1 LQPSPDNF
9 LLIPHPLTQ
18 VSQALCEIAVMCRHF
33 FLLLSFLSFS
43 RSWAQGYQP
52 DKVNTKAITFYEQ
65 AIRQLEDERYQLGIL
80 LLKKS
85 VQLDSNFADA
95 LLSLAGVY
103 GQLKKYDSS
112 ILWYERV
119 RLIDS
124 NYFAPYGLPY
134 SINLAGKG
142 DFASALQAVNRF
154 LSTPRL
160 NDKSKRSGLY
170 RKSCYEFALNYAKEH
185 PDSTYT
191 FSPENLGDSV
201 NTNSSEYYPT
211 VTINDSLLVF
221 TRREGGRENFI
232 ETAFRG
238 NGFTRWRTIPGNLNE
253 EPKKGAISV
262 SQDGDWLLFAAIFPD
277 QGYRS
282 FDIYISYATPEGWSE
297 PENLGP
303 AINSEFWDTAPSL
316 SPDKSTLY
324 FTSSRPGGFGGSDL
338 YYSNRLANGKWSEA
352 ENMGPIINT
361 PGDEMAPFI
370 HADNQTL
377 FFTST
382 GWPGYG
388 GSDLF
393 IARKNS
399 DGKWG
404 KPQNLGYP
412 INTIEN
418 EGMMA
423 VAANGITAYYS
434 SDRSDSRGGMD
445 LYRFTLRK
453 DLQPFKT
460 FYLKGKIKDQLT
472 GKALPSVVELTVN
485 NNRKTWMRVQTDE
498 QANYFITLPAGNDYT
513 LTVNRKGYLFYSELF
528 QLSTQ
533 LPDSIYRKDIS
544 LQPIRLN
551 ASLTFS
557 NIQFAS
563 NSFSLPE
570 AGKIELDKLINLM
583 NENPSIRVEIGGHT
597 DNTGLAENNRL
608 LSENRA
614 KSIVNYLIENKIAAT
629 RLRWKGYGSSQPITD
644 NKTEAGRALNRRTSF
659 TIIGIDPL

>member
-1 LQPSPDNF
+1 
-9 LLIPHPLTQ
+9 
-18 VSQALCEIAVMCRHF
+18 MCRHF
-33 FLLLSFLSFS
+33 FLLLLFLSFS

-404 KPQNLGYP
+404 KPQ
-412 INTIEN
+412 
-418 EGMMA
+418 
-423 VAANGITAYYS
+423 
-434 SDRSDSRGGMD
+434 
-445 LYRFTLRK
+445 TLV
-453 DLQPFKT
+453 
-460 FYLKGKIKDQLT
+460 I
-472 GKALPSVVELTVN
+472 
-485 NNRKTWMRVQTDE
+485 
-498 QANYFITLPAGNDYT
+498 
-513 LTVNRKGYLFYSELF
+513 
-528 QLSTQ
+528 
-533 LPDSIYRKDIS
+533 
-544 LQPIRLN
+544 
-551 ASLTFS
+551 
-557 NIQFAS
+557 
-563 NSFSLPE
+563 
-570 AGKIELDKLINLM
+570 
-583 NENPSIRVEIGGHT
+583 PSIPSKMKE
-597 DNTGLAENNRL
+597 
-608 LSENRA
+608 
-614 KSIVNYLIENKIAAT
+614 
-629 RLRWKGYGSSQPITD
+629 
-644 NKTEAGRALNRRTSF
+644 
-659 TIIGIDPL
+659 

>member
-1 LQPSPDNF
+1 
-9 LLIPHPLTQ
+9 
-18 VSQALCEIAVMCRHF
+18 MCRHF
-33 FLLLSFLSFS
+33 FLLLLSLSFS

-52 DKVNTKAITFYEQ
+52 DKVNPKAITFYEE
-65 AIRQLEDERYQLGIL
+65 AIRQLEDERYQLGIQ

-154 LSTPRL
+154 LTTPRL

-170 RKSCYEFALNYAKEH
+170 RKSCYEFALNYAKEN

-262 SQDGDWLLFAAIFPD
+262 SQDGDWLLFAAMFPD

-303 AINSEFWDTAPSL
+303 AVNSEFWDTAPSL
-316 SPDKSTLY
+316 SPDKKTLY

-338 YYSNRLANGKWSEA
+338 YFSNRLANGKWSEA

-377 FFTST
+377 YFTST

-399 DGKWG
+399 EGKWG
-404 KPQNLGYP
+404 K
-412 INTIEN
+412 
-418 EGMMA
+418 
-423 VAANGITAYYS
+423 
-434 SDRSDSRGGMD
+434 
-445 LYRFTLRK
+445 
-453 DLQPFKT
+453 
-460 FYLKGKIKDQLT
+460 
-472 GKALPSVVELTVN
+472 
-485 NNRKTWMRVQTDE
+485 
-498 QANYFITLPAGNDYT
+498 
-513 LTVNRKGYLFYSELF
+513 
-528 QLSTQ
+528 
-533 LPDSIYRKDIS
+533 
-544 LQPIRLN
+544 
-551 ASLTFS
+551 
-557 NIQFAS
+557 
-563 NSFSLPE
+563 
-570 AGKIELDKLINLM
+570 
-583 NENPSIRVEIGGHT
+583 
-597 DNTGLAENNRL
+597 
-608 LSENRA
+608 
-614 KSIVNYLIENKIAAT
+614 
-629 RLRWKGYGSSQPITD
+629 
-644 NKTEAGRALNRRTSF
+644 
-659 TIIGIDPL
+659 

>member
-1 LQPSPDNF
+1 
-9 LLIPHPLTQ
+9 
-18 VSQALCEIAVMCRHF
+18 MCRHF
-33 FLLLSFLSFS
+33 FLLLLFLSFS

-52 DKVNTKAITFYEQ
+52 DKVNPKAITFYEE
-65 AIRQLEDERYQLGIL
+65 AIRQLEDERYQLGIQ

-103 GQLKKYDSS
+103 GQLKKYDTS

-154 LSTPRL
+154 LTTPRL

-170 RKSCYEFALNYAKEH
+170 RKSCYEFALNYAKEN

-262 SQDGDWLLFAAIFPD
+262 SQDGDWLLFAAMFPD

-303 AINSEFWDTAPSL
+303 AVNSEFWDTAPSL
-316 SPDKSTLY
+316 SPDKKTLY

-338 YYSNRLANGKWSEA
+338 YFSNRLANGKWSEA

-377 FFTST
+377 YFTST

-399 DGKWG
+399 EGKWG

-498 QANYFITLPAGNDYT
+498 QANYFITLPTGNDYT

-533 LPDSIYRKDIS
+533 IPDSIYRKDIS

-563 NSFSLPE
+563 NSFTLPE
-570 AGKIELDKLINLM
+570 AAKIELDKLIVLLND
-583 NENPSIRVEIGGHT
+583 NPSLRIEIGGHT
-597 DNTGLAENNRL
+597 DNTGLAENNRI

-614 KSIVNYLIENKIAAT
+614 KSIAQYLMDNAIAPN
-629 RLRWKGYGSSQPITD
+629 RLTWKGYGSSRPIAD
-644 NKTEAGRALNRRTSF
+644 NSNEKGKALNRRTSF
-659 TIIGIDPL
+659 TITGL

>member
-1 LQPSPDNF
+1 
-9 LLIPHPLTQ
+9 
-18 VSQALCEIAVMCRHF
+18 MCRHF
-33 FLLLSFLSFS
+33 FLLLLFLPFS
-43 RSWAQGYQP
+43 RSWAQVYQP
-52 DKVNTKAITFYEQ
+52 DKVNPKANTFYEE
-65 AIRQLEDERYQLGIL
+65 AIRQLQDERYHLGIQ

-85 VQLDSNFADA
+85 IQLDSNFADA

-112 ILWYERV
+112 ILWYEKARY
-119 RLIDS
+119 IDS
-124 NYFAPYGLPY
+124 NYFAPYRLPY

-142 DFASALQAVNRF
+142 DFAAALQAVNRF
-154 LSTPRL
+154 LVTPRL

-170 RKSCYEFALNYAKEH
+170 RQSCYQFALNYAKEH
-185 PDSTYT
+185 PDSAYT

-238 NGFTRWRTIPGNLNE
+238 NGFARWRTIPGNLNE

-262 SQDGDWLLFAAIFPD
+262 SQDGDWLLFAAMFPD

-282 FDIYISYATPEGWSE
+282 FDIYISYATPEGWSD

-303 AINSEFWDTAPSL
+303 AVNSEFWETAPSL
-316 SPDKSTLY
+316 SPDKNTLY
-324 FTSSRPGGFGGSDL
+324 FTSTRPDGFGGSDL
-338 YYSNRLANGKWSEA
+338 FFCRRLANGRWSDA
-352 ENMGPIINT
+352 ENMGPLINT

-377 FFTST
+377 YFTST
-382 GWPGYG
+382 GLPGYG

-393 IARKNS
+393 VARKNIE
-399 DGKWG
+399 GKWE
-404 KPQNLGYP
+404 KPKNLGYP

-418 EGMMA
+418 EGSMA

-434 SDRSDSRGGMD
+434 SDRSDSRGGLD
-445 LYRFTLRK
+445 LYRFSLRK

-460 FYLKGKIKDQLT
+460 FYLKGRIKDQLT
-472 GKALPSVVELTVN
+472 GKSLPSVVELTIN
-485 NNRKTWMRVQTDE
+485 NNQKTWMRVQTDE

-528 QLSTQ
+528 QLSSQ
-533 LPDSIYRKDIS
+533 QPDSIYRKDIT

-551 ASLTFS
+551 ASLTFA
-557 NIQFAS
+557 NIQFAT
-563 NSFSLPE
+563 NSFALP
-570 AGKIELDKLINLM
+570 AAAKIELDKLIALLND
-583 NENPSIRVEIGGHT
+583 NPSLRIEIGGHT
-597 DNTGLAENNRL
+597 DNSGIAENNRI

-614 KSIVNYLIENKIAAT
+614 KAIAQYLIDNKIIPA
-629 RLRWKGYGSSQPITD
+629 RLTWKGFGSSRPIAD
-644 NKTEAGRALNRRTSF
+644 NTTEKGKALNRRTSF
-659 TIIGIDPL
+659 TIVGM

>member
-1 LQPSPDNF
+1 
-9 LLIPHPLTQ
+9 
-18 VSQALCEIAVMCRHF
+18 MCRHF

-262 SQDGDWLLFAAIFPD
+262 SQDGDWLLFAAFFPD

-303 AINSEFWDTAPSL
+303 AINTEFWDTAPSL

>member
-1 LQPSPDNF
+1 
-9 LLIPHPLTQ
+9 
-18 VSQALCEIAVMCRHF
+18 MCRHF
-33 FLLLSFLSFS
+33 FLLLFLLSFS

-52 DKVNTKAITFYEQ
+52 DKVNPKAITFYEE
-65 AIRQLEDERYQLGIL
+65 AIRQLEDERYQLGIQ

-154 LSTPRL
+154 LTTPRL

-185 PDSTYT
+185 PDSTYI

-238 NGFTRWRTIPGNLNE
+238 NGFARWRTIPGTLNE

-282 FDIYISYATPEGWSE
+282 FDIYISYATPVGWSE

-303 AINSEFWDTAPSL
+303 AVNSEFWDTAPSL
-316 SPDKSTLY
+316 SPDKKTLY
-324 FTSSRPGGFGGSDL
+324 FTSSRPGGFGGLDL
-338 YYSNRLANGKWSEA
+338 YFSNRLANGKWSEA
-352 ENMGPIINT
+352 ENMGPMINT

-377 FFTST
+377 YFTST

-393 IARKNS
+393 VARKNS
-399 DGKWG
+399 EGKWE

-418 EGMMA
+418 EGMLA

-434 SDRSDSRGGMD
+434 SDRADSRGGLD

-485 NNRKTWMRVQTDE
+485 NSRKTWMRVQTDE

-533 LPDSIYRKDIS
+533 IPDSIYQKDIS

-563 NSFSLPE
+563 NTFTLPE
-570 AGKIELDKLINLM
+570 AAKIELDKLIALLND
-583 NENPSIRVEIGGHT
+583 NPPLRIEIGGHT
-597 DNTGLAENNRL
+597 DNTGLAENNRI

-614 KSIVNYLIENKIAAT
+614 KSIAQYLIDNKITANRIT
-629 RLRWKGYGSSQPITD
+629 WKGYGSSRPIAENTSE
-644 NKTEAGRALNRRTSF
+644 KGKAQNRRTSF
-659 TIIGIDPL
+659 TIIGM